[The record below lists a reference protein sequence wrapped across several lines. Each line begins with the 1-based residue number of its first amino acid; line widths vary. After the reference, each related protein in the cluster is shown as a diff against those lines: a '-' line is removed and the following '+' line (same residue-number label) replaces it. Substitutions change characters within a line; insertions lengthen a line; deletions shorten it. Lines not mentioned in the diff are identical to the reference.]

1 MKSMIFGVNNV
12 QVEKD
17 GNVVSLGEIAI
28 WNEYGT
34 KKIPPRPAFRM
45 GLEGAMKTRKPNIEA
60 FLKNLSVMV
69 LNGQME
75 SRRSDLDQRLKI
87 LLTGIGQSAVKETK
101 EIIKMG
107 STTPNAPAT
116 IAKKGFDHPLYHTG
130 TLLDN
135 VNYEV
140 IDE

>member
-1 MKSMIFGVNNV
+1 MKSLVFGVNNIKV
-12 QVEKD
+12 KSGD
-17 GNVVSLGEIAI
+17 KTLDLGEIAI

-34 KKIPPRPAFRM
+34 RTAPPRPAFRM
-45 GLEGAMKTRKPNIEA
+45 GLDLAMNTRKKQTEA
-60 FLKNLSVMV
+60 FLKNLSNMV
-69 LNGQME
+69 LSGQMNV
-75 SRRSDLDQRLKI
+75 RKADLNKRLTV

-101 EIIKMG
+101 QIISTG
-107 STTPNAPAT
+107 ATTPNAPAT
-116 IAKKGFDHPLYHTG
+116 VKRKGFDHPLYHTG